1 MAGAG
6 SRFPATYNRLAKWY
20 PHISV
25 QFPVAPQEL
34 TRDRAEQERYLAD
47 GLIRGSVSLQCLGDM
62 IYQGQKVLTR
72 RWKYFPGPLPT
83 LLLHGTDDPICS
95 YQATALLSSQLLK
108 RNPSNFIFRSWK
120 CNRHDPHWDIDAL
133 SVRSEFIQW
142 IRGHC
147 KHFVSLPLEP
157 GMVRYDSLKSIRSNK
172 SANAKSKDKGTK
184 TKEKQSK
191 SKVKDKGKKPAKET
205 TPPPPTNE
213 SQSGDKSPTK
223 AKSAAT
229 LEPEAIQD
237 LEGLRREQLLRM
249 QKAEEKRREYS
260 QGALESSEGAN
271 NTSTTNIQQQPPPPQ
286 TIHNKS
292 LGVSLDELTLRLE
305 KEVESGATIPRA
317 ISLDQMPRPIDMA
330 LSTISLPLA
339 LGGIVLDVLTPILAS
354 PKVGEKEIN
363 ESGGSARALPQASIQ
378 DTAKVGDEPVT
389 LSSIESLAKREAT
402 GDIDAQAQPV
412 ITVNDPVVQD
422 VAPTV
427 EQTEQPA
434 VHVEAAKDASP
445 VLETTLSSA
454 RTPLEEVEEVV
465 PAMESTPHMGH
476 PPPEQSMIAA

>member
-1 MAGAG
+1 
-6 SRFPATYNRLAKWY
+6 
-20 PHISV
+20 
-25 QFPVAPQEL
+25 
-34 TRDRAEQERYLAD
+34 
-47 GLIRGSVSLQCLGDM
+47 
-62 IYQGQKVLTR
+62 
-72 RWKYFPGPLPT
+72 
-83 LLLHGTDDPICS
+83 
-95 YQATALLSSQLLK
+95 
-108 RNPSNFIFRSWK
+108 
-120 CNRHDPHWDIDAL
+120 
-133 SVRSEFIQW
+133 
-142 IRGHC
+142 
-147 KHFVSLPLEP
+147 
-157 GMVRYDSLKSIRSNK
+157 MVRYDSLKSIRSNK

-205 TPPPPTNE
+205 TPPPPANE

-260 QGALESSEGAN
+260 QGALESAEGAN

-317 ISLDQMPRPIDMA
+317 ISLDQIPRPIDMA

-339 LGGIVLDVLTPILAS
+339 LGGIVLDVVTPILAS
-354 PKVGEKEIN
+354 PKVGDKEIN
-363 ESGGSARALPQASIQ
+363 ESGGSTRALPQASIQ

-445 VLETTLSSA
+445 VLETTLSIA

>member
-20 PHISV
+20 PYIGV

-47 GLIRGSVSLQCLGDM
+47 GLIRESVSLQC
-62 IYQGQKVLTR
+62 
-72 RWKYFPGPLPT
+72 
-83 LLLHGTDDPICS
+83 
-95 YQATALLSSQLLK
+95 
-108 RNPSNFIFRSWK
+108 
-120 CNRHDPHWDIDAL
+120 PHWDIDAL
-133 SVRSEFIQW
+133 LVRSEVIHW

-172 SANAKSKDKGTK
+172 SAGTKSKDKGTK
-184 TKEKQSK
+184 KKEKQST
-191 SKVKDKGKKPAKET
+191 SKGKDKGKDPAKET
-205 TPPPPTNE
+205 TPSSTNQ
-213 SQSGDKSPTK
+213 SQPGDKPSTK

-237 LEGLRREQLLRM
+237 LEGLRRQQLLRM

-271 NTSTTNIQQQPPPPQ
+271 NTSTTNTQQLPLPPPL
-286 TIHNKS
+286 TIPNQS

-305 KEVESGATIPRA
+305 KEVELGATIPRA

-339 LGGIVLDVLTPILAS
+339 LGGVVLDVLTPNPAS
-354 PKVGEKEIN
+354 PKVADKDVN
-363 ESGGSARALPQASIQ
+363 ESGGSTQALPHPSIQ
-378 DTAKVGDEPVT
+378 DTAKAVNKPVT
-389 LSSIESLAKREAT
+389 LPFIESSTKSEAT
-402 GDIDAQAQPV
+402 GEIDTQAQPV
-412 ITVNDPVVQD
+412 ITLNSPIMQD
-422 VAPTV
+422 VVPTV

-434 VHVEAAKDASP
+434 AYVEAAKAARLVP
-445 VLETTLSSA
+445 ETTLSSA
-454 RTPLEEVEEVV
+454 RTPPEEVEEVM
-465 PAMESTPHMGH
+465 PAMDSTPHMGH
-476 PPPEQSMIAA
+476 PPPERSMIAA